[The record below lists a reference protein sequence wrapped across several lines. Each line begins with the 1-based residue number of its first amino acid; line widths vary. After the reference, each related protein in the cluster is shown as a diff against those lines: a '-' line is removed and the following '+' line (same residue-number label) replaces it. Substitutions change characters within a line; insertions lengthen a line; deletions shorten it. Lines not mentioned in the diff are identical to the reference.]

1 METKCRF
8 LIEYKN
14 FRVRKIKEDLAFRK
28 EYPATN
34 NHDYEIDVIA
44 WYEDQIEK
52 IEKYYSAARKGL
64 LTVDECMYKIASIG
78 NYFE

>member
-8 LIEYKN
+8 LTEYKN

-34 NHDYEIDVIA
+34 NHNYEIDVIA
-44 WYEDQIEK
+44 WYEKQIEK
-52 IEKYYSAARKGL
+52 IEKYYNAARKGL
-64 LTVDECMYKIASIG
+64 LTVDECMYKIASVG
-78 NYFE
+78 NYWE